1 MKKSFSLFFLSLIFF
16 ILNSSGL
23 KFAVISDI
31 HLYDTTLGITGKE
44 FEDYIENDRKLL
56 KESSFLLDQFFEDI
70 KNSDVN
76 FILIP
81 GDITKDGELVN
92 HKLFLEKSSEILN
105 KGIKIFVVPGNH
117 DINNFDSYK
126 YEDDKKIRVETVDRE
141 NFLSLYKNYGFNN
154 SYSKDENS
162 LSYIADLNGEYFLVA
177 LDGCKYFLN
186 DVKNPS
192 TVSGRVNEK
201 TLKWLEGNLKRL
213 KNENKKFIVLIHHN
227 LIEHFSGQKKGYP
240 EYVLENNEKLLKI
253 LNRYDVKL
261 IFSGHF
267 HANDI
272 VKKKMKNGYIFEI
285 ETGSPV
291 TFPSPYR
298 MVEILN
304 DTSVKI
310 ETFSL
315 LKSPVLYSY
324 SKEYTENGIYKIA
337 YKIIKSFNISDNE
350 SDILAK
356 KISFSMVSHY
366 QGDET
371 LPEKF
376 FDTKDFSLKSKFIMF
391 LKRDMFK
398 NLLVDTTPD
407 NNVLINLY
415 SGGISKIK

>member
-1 MKKSFSLFFLSLIFF
+1 MKKRFCLLFLSSLFFV
-16 ILNSSGL
+16 LNSSEL
-23 KFAVISDI
+23 KFAIISDI
-31 HLYDTTLGITGKE
+31 HLYDTILGITGKE
-44 FEDYIENDRKLL
+44 FENYIENDRKLL

-70 KNSDVN
+70 KNYDID

-81 GDITKDGELVN
+81 GDITKDGELIN
-92 HKLFLEKSSEILN
+92 HKLFIEKSSEILSR
-105 KGIKIFVVPGNH
+105 GIRIFVVPGNH
-117 DINNFDSYK
+117 DINNFDGFK
-126 YEDDKKIRVETVDRE
+126 YEDDKKVRVETIDKKNFESIYE
-141 NFLSLYKNYGFNN
+141 NYGYKNSF
-154 SYSKDENS
+154 SKDENS

-186 DVKNPS
+186 DEKNPS
-192 TVSGRVNEK
+192 TVSGRINEK
-201 TLKWLEGNLKRL
+201 TLKWLEKNLKIL
-213 KNENKKFIVLIHHN
+213 KNKNKKFIVLIHHN

-240 EYVLENNEKLLKI
+240 EYVLENNEQVLKI

-261 IFSGHF
+261 IFTGHF

-272 VKKKMKNGYIFEI
+272 AKKKMKNGYIFEI

-298 MVEILN
+298 VVEISN
-304 DTSVKI
+304 DSFVKSK
-310 ETFSL
+310 TFSL
-315 LKSPVLYSY
+315 LKSPELYTY

-337 YKIIKSFNISDNE
+337 YKIIKSFQISDKE

-356 KISFSMVSHY
+356 KISFSMISHY

-398 NLLVDTTPD
+398 NLLVDTTSD
-407 NNVLINLY
+407 NNVQINLF
-415 SGGISKIK
+415 SGEISRIR

>member
-1 MKKSFSLFFLSLIFF
+1 MKKRFYLFFLASLFLIS
-16 ILNSSGL
+16 NSSEL
-23 KFAVISDI
+23 KFAIISDI
-31 HLYDTTLGITGKE
+31 HLYDTTLGYKGRE
-44 FEDYIENDRKLL
+44 FENYIENDRKLL
-56 KESSFLLDQFFEDI
+56 KESSFLLDQFFEDV
-70 KNSDVN
+70 KNYNID
-76 FILIP
+76 FIFIP

-105 KGIKIFVVPGNH
+105 KGIKIFIVPGNH

-162 LSYIADLNGEYFLVA
+162 FSYIADLNGEYFLVA

-186 DVKNPS
+186 DEKNPS
-192 TVSGRVNEK
+192 TVSGKIGKK
-201 TLKWLEGNLKRL
+201 TLNWLKENLEKL
-213 KNENKKFIVLIHHN
+213 KSQNKKFIVLIHHN
-227 LIEHFSGQKKGYP
+227 LIEHFKGQKKGYP
-240 EYVLENNEKLLKI
+240 EYVLENNEELLKV
-253 LNRYDVKL
+253 LADYNVKM
-261 IFSGHF
+261 IFTGHF

-272 VKKKMKNGYIFEI
+272 AKINLKNGYIFEI

-298 MVEILN
+298 IVEISN
-304 DTSVKI
+304 DTLVKV

-315 LKSPVLYSY
+315 LKYPELYSY

-337 YKIIKSFNISDNE
+337 YRIIKSFKISDKE

-366 QGDET
+366 QGDEI

-415 SGGISKIK
+415 SGEISKIK